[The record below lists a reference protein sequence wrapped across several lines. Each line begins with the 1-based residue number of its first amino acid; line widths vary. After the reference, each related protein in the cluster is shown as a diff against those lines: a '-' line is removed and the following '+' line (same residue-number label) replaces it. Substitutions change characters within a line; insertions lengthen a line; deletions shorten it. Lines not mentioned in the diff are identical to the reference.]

1 MDAGQRHV
9 PAESLVRLRARPIVG
24 VLAGL
29 VKRFNETSLVSQSAA
44 LAFYALLSLAPLL
57 LILLW
62 ITAAALP
69 SARQAF
75 LEQIGSLLGHD
86 FGTVADAI
94 LTSAVSKPRVGSI
107 AGLWSV
113 ALLAFGATA
122 VFGQLQTVL
131 NDIFRTNAHRLPG
144 ILAWLRKRIFSFGMV
159 LALGFLLLISMTVN
173 TALEVTLARFEWLL
187 PAVASVFTWLVYALA
202 FALMFH
208 YLPDRRVVWRYAM
221 IGGAI
226 TASLFVLGRAAIA
239 WYLERSNPGA
249 AYGTMGALVLTLV
262 WVYYAGLI
270 VFVGALVTALIDE
283 RSATRAAMA

>member
-1 MDAGQRHV
+1 
-9 PAESLVRLRARPIVG
+9 
-24 VLAGL
+24 VLAAL
-29 VKRFNETSLVSQSAA
+29 ARRFNETSLVAQSAA

-75 LEQIGSLLGHD
+75 IDQVGTLLGHD
-86 FGTVADAI
+86 FGVVAEAV
-94 LTSAVSKPRVGSI
+94 LESAVSKPDIGSA

-113 ALLAFGATA
+113 ALLLLGATA

-131 NDIFRTNAHRLPG
+131 NDIFRTSARRLPG
-144 ILAWLRKRIFSFGMV
+144 IVAWLRKRVFSLGLV
-159 LALGFLLLISMTVN
+159 LAVGFLLLVSMTVN
-173 TALEVTLARFEWLL
+173 TLLQVVFARVEWLL
-187 PAVASVFTWLVYALA
+187 PTIASIVTWLIYA
-202 FALMFH
+202 FSFGLMFH
-208 YLPDRRVVWRYAM
+208 YLPDRRVGWRWAL
-221 IGGAI
+221 IGGVF
-226 TASLFVLGRAAIA
+226 TASLFALGRTVIG

-249 AYGTMGALVLTLV
+249 AYGAMGALVLTLI

-283 RSATRAAMA
+283 RGSGGAPPMTA